1 MSRAKKALARGG
13 IDRQRG
19 PDRLEGHDPPQKNI
33 FSLEHDTHSAGAK
46 NAEHAVRPEPA
57 DFVRPVTRRQELI
70 LLWSVC
76 ERCIVVDRRD
86 DRCHLR

>member
-1 MSRAKKALARGG
+1 MARDENRARGLLLG
-13 IDRQRG
+13 QRG
-19 PDRLEGHDPPQKNI
+19 PDRLEGHQSPQKNV
-33 FSLEHDTHSAGAK
+33 FGLKHDTHAARAK
-46 NAEHAVRPEPA
+46 NAEHAVRPQPA

-76 ERCIVVDRRD
+76 EWCIVVDRRD